1 VKDLLLDTN
10 VVSILF
16 KPDHPLYDKCLGI
29 AGGSQWFI
37 SFMTRAELLLWPRLN
52 HWGATRRE
60 KLVAHMGLCTTLL
73 PDEATCDLWTEI
85 MAESQT
91 AGTPMTVAD
100 AWVAAAAKQWRLALI
115 TADHR
120 DFDHLNGLILIP
132 ISK

>member
-29 AGGSQWFI
+29 VGGSQWFI

-60 KLVAHMGLCTTLL
+60 KLVAHMGLCTTL
-73 PDEATCDLWTEI
+73 
-85 MAESQT
+85 AESQT
-91 AGTPMTVAD
+91 AGRPMTVAD

-115 TADHR
+115 
-120 DFDHLNGLILIP
+120 NG
-132 ISK
+132 